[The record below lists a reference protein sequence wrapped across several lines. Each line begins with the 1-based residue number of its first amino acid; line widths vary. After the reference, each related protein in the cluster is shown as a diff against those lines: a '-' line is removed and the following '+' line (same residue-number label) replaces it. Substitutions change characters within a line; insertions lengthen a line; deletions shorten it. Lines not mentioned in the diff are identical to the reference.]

1 MIDFEN
7 GHRFEVMVS
16 QALVGKARK
25 GFDWAKYYKTFV
37 PSLMTPRELAI
48 HIWHGYAFTPVW
60 ETARREENFV
70 SAGHMAFDFDAADE
84 TSGMDYLLRDG
95 TFAWMFASFAYSTPS
110 SLPEAPRSRVVYV
123 LEYPIY
129 NPQEYRDVYQAV
141 AWYMALDGSHT
152 DPACKD
158 PLRLYYGN
166 KGCEVKT
173 NWSVLGQEAIRTV
186 LATYKEEHQE
196 APKKAA
202 PFLAPVEPT
211 PGMQNGKLRQLGEKV
226 RTAPLNEG
234 HNTLLKMAR
243 LAGGYVA
250 SNSLDEFDA
259 INELTRA
266 AMTRPEP
273 DEKEIDR
280 VIRDGIA
287 NGKATPLRFEQK
299 RPLTEMF
306 Q

>member
-7 GHRFEVMVS
+7 GHRFEVMTS
-16 QALVGKARK
+16 TALIGKARK
-25 GFDWAKYYKTFV
+25 GFNWAAYYATFEK
-37 PSLMTPRELAI
+37 SLMTPRELAI
-48 HIWHGYAFTPVW
+48 HIWRGFAFTPVW
-60 ETARREENFV
+60 ATARREENFV
-70 SAGHMAFDFDAADE
+70 SAGHIAFDFDAGDT
-84 TSGMDYLLRDG
+84 TSGLDYLMRDG
-95 TFAWMFASFAYSTPS
+95 TFAWMFASFGYSTPS
-110 SLPEAPRSRVVYV
+110 STPENPRSRLVFV
-123 LEYPIY
+123 LEYPID
-129 NPQEYRDVYQAV
+129 NAQEYRNVYQAV

-166 KGCEVKT
+166 KDCAIKT
-173 NWSVLGQEAIRTV
+173 NWSVLTK
-186 LATYKEEHQE
+186 ATIDYVVADYRENNPIHEKKPIAFV
-196 APKKAA
+196 API
-202 PFLAPVEPT
+202 EPT
-211 PGMQNGKLRQLGEKV
+211 PGMQDGKLRQLGEKV
-226 RTAPLNEG
+226 RTAAINEG
-234 HNTLLKMAR
+234 HATLLKMAR

-250 SNSLDEFDA
+250 SNSLNEADA

-273 DEKEIDR
+273 DAREIER

-306 Q
+306 